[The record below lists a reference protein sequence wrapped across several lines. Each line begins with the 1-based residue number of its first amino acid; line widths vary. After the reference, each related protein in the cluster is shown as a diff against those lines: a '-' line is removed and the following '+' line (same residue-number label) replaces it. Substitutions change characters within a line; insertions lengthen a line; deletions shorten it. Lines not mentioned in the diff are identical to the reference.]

1 MQYEV
6 KTEPFG
12 SFDGRRADRVGA
24 PPSWLEGG
32 SWGRLCPKSGPTQDT
47 KKCRTGERS
56 RHSNL
61 SPARRACSPHAEF
74 RFGNDPFLIATRIN
88 RTRRNT
94 PEITN
99 LIFSNR
105 YKIAYSAHAV
115 APLSTAFHRPLFGN
129 SSSPSR
135 PTLDTANRK
144 VLNAPTG
151 TRSPV
156 TFSDKLKFRRAQ

>member
-1 MQYEV
+1 VQYEV

-32 SWGRLCPKSGPTQDT
+32 SWGLLSPKSGTT
-47 KKCRTGERS
+47 RGSKRCHTREGSRS
-56 RHSNL
+56 YAP
-61 SPARRACSPHAEF
+61 SPVRRACSPHAEF

-105 YKIAYSAHAV
+105 YKNTDSAHLV
-115 APLSTAFHRPLFGN
+115 TPLSTAFHRPLFGN
-129 SSSPSR
+129 SPSRSR
-135 PTLDTANRK
+135 PTLDTAKRK

-151 TRSPV
+151 TRNPV
-156 TFSDKLKFRRAQ
+156 TFSEKLKFRRAQ